1 MIFDNISNIH
11 IYNLPRVVTDF
22 VSELNSD
29 TKSGRCEICDGIYAN
44 IESYNTKL
52 INDAVFEA
60 HENYIDIQILLDGI
74 ENIYYCPKGD
84 LEVKIPYNK
93 EKDIVFYA
101 ENINNHEFVKLNGSN
116 FVILYPHEAHAPQVS
131 INNTPMQVKKV
142 VIKIRKD
149 LLL

>member
-74 ENIYYCPKGD
+74 ENIYHCPKEN

-93 EKDIVFYA
+93 EKARRLIETADKNSREQQA
-101 ENINNHEFVKLNGSN
+101 REPTKRLS
-116 FVILYPHEAHAPQVS
+116 
-131 INNTPMQVKKV
+131 
-142 VIKIRKD
+142 R
-149 LLL
+149 

>member
-1 MIFDNISNIH
+1 MIYDSIDNIIF
-11 IYNLPRVVTDF
+11 YNLPNSVLNF
-22 VSELNSD
+22 VSGLSPD
-29 TKSGRCEICDGIYAN
+29 TEFGRYEICEGIYAN

-52 INDAVFEA
+52 LNDAIFEA

-74 ENIYYCPKGD
+74 ENIYYCHKENLD
-84 LEVKIPYNK
+84 VKIPYNK
-93 EKDIVFYA
+93 EKDIVFYT